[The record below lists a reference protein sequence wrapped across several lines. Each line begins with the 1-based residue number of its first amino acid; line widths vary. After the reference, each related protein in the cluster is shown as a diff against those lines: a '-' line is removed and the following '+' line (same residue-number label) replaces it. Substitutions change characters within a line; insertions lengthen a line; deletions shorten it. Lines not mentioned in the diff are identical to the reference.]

1 VGHGGEKYIAFTGSI
16 SIFILLANLL
26 SVFPAFSAPTAFV
39 YVPLACAS
47 LTFIYFNW
55 QGVKHHGVGHYLLT
69 FAGSPKNAADYALA
83 FLLFPVELISTAA
96 RLLSLTVRLWA
107 NIFASDMLYTIFL
120 SLLVKLTFFAWGKFA
135 VLGAVLAI
143 LPIAVPMAFI
153 GLHIFVAII
162 QAYVFYSAA
171 IDLPG
176 HCHGGRTLR
185 VLLCRFSVRP
195 VAGAD
200 PGTTSWRNF
209 KEARMKKLAVVLM
222 MFGGGRAVGACCVCT
237 RSWSKRRIRAH
248 RITRDCGWPGY
259 GARGHSVERLVRAGL
274 LQPLAKAWRAIPAQA
289 GRFAPR

>member
-1 VGHGGEKYIAFTGSI
+1 MEEHVSPLTQWVNHIFARIALSLLHALHIQPKDYDTPIPEYVVMAIVVLILCTILALILRARLSVERPGAFQQTAELLLTNPLGFGIKDLLEENVGHGGAKYIAFTGSI

-55 QGVKHHGVGHYLLT
+55 QGVRHHGVGHYLLT
-69 FAGSPKNAADYALA
+69 FAGSPKNAGDYALA
-83 FLLFPVELISTAA
+83 VLLFPVELISTAA

-162 QAYVFYSAA
+162 QAYVFTV
-171 IDLPG
+171 LPSIYLG
-176 HCHGGRTLR
+176 IAT
-185 VLLCRFSVRP
+185 
-195 VAGAD
+195 AD
-200 PGTTSWRNF
+200 
-209 KEARMKKLAVVLM
+209 E
-222 MFGGGRAVGACCVCT
+222 
-237 RSWSKRRIRAH
+237 H
-248 RITRDCGWPGY
+248 
-259 GARGHSVERLVRAGL
+259 
-274 LQPLAKAWRAIPAQA
+274 
-289 GRFAPR
+289 